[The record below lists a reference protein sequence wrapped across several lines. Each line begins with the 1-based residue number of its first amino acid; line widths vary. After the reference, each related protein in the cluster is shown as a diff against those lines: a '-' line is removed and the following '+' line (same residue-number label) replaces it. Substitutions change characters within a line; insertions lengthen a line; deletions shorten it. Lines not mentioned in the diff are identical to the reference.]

1 MRKNCSFLNAC
12 VHCCSYMATASVTAT
27 GYVLALATLGG
38 AHRNLRYIECSLGVG
53 SHFSC

>member
-1 MRKNCSFLNAC
+1 MCASLNAC